1 LNVFL
6 FPRGDEADLRLFR
19 SAAAGAFCGRAWR
32 LWKYIAP
39 ACRALLSPA
48 LRRNLAFRFSEKDTA
63 LWDYPQGGAYYT
75 YDGGGNFY
83 GGIVVYSSEDC
94 KNFF

>member
-1 LNVFL
+1 M
-6 FPRGDEADLRLFR
+6 RLFR

-63 LWDYPQGGAYYT
+63 LWDYPKAVHIIHMMGEEI
-75 YDGGGNFY
+75 FM
-83 GGIVVYSSEDC
+83 VV
-94 KNFF
+94 